1 MIARHTSLP
10 FAARP
15 KKRRK
20 PGRKPSASRSRV
32 VHVRRPVHC
41 HRHPLHVTV
50 RLRQGL
56 PSLRS
61 QAMFERVLQKIP
73 TPARFLRI
81 VQWSVQSNRIHLLI
95 EANDRGRLTQ
105 GMKGFAVRVAKGLN
119 SLLGIRG
126 RIWADRYHA
135 RALKT
140 PREVRNVLVYVLCN
154 RAKHGGRSGPDALS
168 SGRFLGVGR
177 RRPASERAW
186 IAGRLARFA
195 ARDLASPRGFEWVL
209 GPQDDRRPPHRPTQ

>member
-1 MIARHTSLP
+1 MIARQTSLP
-10 FAARP
+10 FADRP

-20 PGRKPSASRSRV
+20 PGRKPSTGRSRV
-32 VHVRRPVHC
+32 VHMRRPAHC
-41 HRHPLHVTV
+41 QRHPLHVTV

-61 QAMFERVLQKIP
+61 QAMFERVLAKIRDAR
-73 TPARFLRI
+73 ARFLRI
-81 VQWSVQSNRIHLLI
+81 VQWSMQSNHIHLLI

-140 PREVRNVLVYVLCN
+140 PREVRNALVYVLCN
-154 RAKHGGRSGPDALS
+154 RAKHGGPSGPDALS
-168 SGRFLGVGR
+168 SGSFFQGWAEDVQHPNALGSPDDWPVSPPESWLLRIGWKRHGFLGAQD
-177 RRPASERAW
+177 RPS
-186 IAGRLARFA
+186 
-195 ARDLASPRGFEWVL
+195 
-209 GPQDDRRPPHRPTQ
+209 